1 LSSSS
6 IFRRF
11 LSVFL
16 IPGFLSALAIEAPAS
31 TYRFLENGT
40 PANRGEDVGFLAETP
55 TRMKLDLAGTWEYGV
70 DRGPSGS
77 VRIPSAYDFVGKVTF
92 RRKITITAAQ
102 IDSFDF
108 QFVMLGSNY
117 NTEVSINGEFIT
129 NHAGGYTSFV
139 VSIPTNVLQVGSE
152 NVIQVTTDN
161 ELDARKT
168 LPLRPLVWRW
178 RNYGGI
184 LRDVFILGI
193 PKLAIRDVQA
203 TAEIAA
209 GASSATV
216 ALLATIE
223 GEEPEAAADGGA
235 TKKGTPGF
243 MFELFD
249 KITGSSVG
257 KSPVVPL
264 SRTGKEWN
272 RVRAAI
278 TLQDPKLWSPE
289 FPELYLLKCYVVIA
303 GKDKDIRTID
313 EYDLTYGLRDF
324 AVSDGDF
331 RLNGNRI
338 VLKGVVW
345 QEDHPTWGSAMTY
358 EDLERDVVLI
368 KNLGANAIRF
378 GSHPPHPYMLNLC
391 DRYGLLALQEIPL
404 VDAPASAMMHEEY
417 LELATTAMREM
428 IMRDRNHPSMIA
440 WGIGDQFESFNPAVR
455 PFVQSLVQSARA
467 LDTRPLYATSRVLSI
482 DACSDLVDIP
492 AIAVSAQDPKQFK
505 QQVQDWKNRN
515 QGRVLLV
522 SRFGTEV
529 QSGNR
534 NGYSDPLSY
543 EAQSRFYIQRFDML
557 KSLAYDGAL
566 ISSLSDWKGDRPAL
580 TVNTGDPWMHTMG
593 LVSYQREKRL
603 AYEAVRSIFRSEKFV
618 ALPIGN
624 FMPSAP
630 IIYVLAGLV
639 VLIGVA
645 YLYNASRRF
654 REALNRSLLNSF
666 NFFADVRDQRV
677 VSVIHSTL
685 LGIIVSVAT
694 AIVIS
699 SVLYH
704 FRGSWVLDNML
715 SYVLVYDNIK
725 EAAVRLIW
733 HPLQSILYL
742 SMVFFVGLLLIAAGM
757 LAVSPL
763 FKSRI
768 YPFHAYAITMW
779 STPPLIALVP
789 LGMILFRLMETTVY
803 VIPSLVIV
811 AGLLAW
817 VVLRLFKG
825 ISIIFD
831 TMPARVY
838 FVGVVGLVAVAALGY
853 LYYDYTQSTSA
864 YLSFMYNTAAGSR

>member
-1 LSSSS
+1 MSSSS
-6 IFRRF
+6 FFRRF
-11 LSVFL
+11 LSLFL
-16 IPGFLSALAIEAPAS
+16 LPGLLSALASEAPAS

-40 PANRGEDVGFLAETP
+40 PANHGEDVGFLAETP
-55 TRMKLDLAGTWEYGV
+55 TRLKFDLSGPWDYTV

-77 VRIPSAYDFVGKVTF
+77 VRIPSAYDFLGKVTF
-92 RRKITITAAQ
+92 RRKITITASQ

-139 VSIPTNVLQVGSE
+139 VTVPPNVLQVGTE

-184 LRDVFILGI
+184 LRDVFILGT
-193 PKLAIRDVQA
+193 PKLSIRDVQV
-203 TAEIAA
+203 TADLSAIP
-209 GASSATV
+209 ASASV
-216 ALLATIE
+216 ALTATIE
-223 GEEPEAAADGGA
+223 GEEPEMAGDGGA
-235 TKKGTPGF
+235 VKKGVAGF
-243 MFELFD
+243 MVEMFD

-257 KSPVVPL
+257 KSPVIPL
-264 SRTGKEWN
+264 VRTGKEWN
-272 RVRAAI
+272 RVHASIA
-278 TLQDPKLWSPE
+278 LAGPKLWSPE
-289 FPELYLLKCYVVIA
+289 FPELYLLKCFVVMA
-303 GKDKDIRTID
+303 GKEKEVRTID
-313 EYDLTYGLRDF
+313 EYDLTYGLRDV
-324 AVSDGDF
+324 AVRDGDF
-331 RLNGNRI
+331 RLNGARI

-358 EDLERDVVLI
+358 EDLERDVVLV

-404 VDAPASAMMHEEY
+404 VDAPASALLHDEY
-417 LELATTAMREM
+417 LELATTTLREM
-428 IMRDRNHPSMIA
+428 ILRDRNHPSMIA

-455 PFVQSLVQSARA
+455 PFVQSLVQAARA
-467 LDTRPLYATSRVLSI
+467 LDDRPIYYTARVLSL
-482 DACSDLVDIP
+482 DACADLVDIP
-492 AIAVSAQDPKQFK
+492 AIAVSAPDPKQFK
-505 QQVQDWKNRN
+505 QQLQDWKARN
-515 QGRVLLV
+515 PGRVLFL
-522 SRFGTEV
+522 SSFGAEV

-534 NGYSDPLSY
+534 NGYTDPLSY
-543 EAQSRFYIQRFDML
+543 EAQARFYIQRFDVL
-557 KSLAYDGAL
+557 KTLGYDGAMV
-566 ISSLSDWKGDRPAL
+566 SSLSDWKGDRPSL
-580 TVNTGDPWMHTMG
+580 TVNTGDPWMHTTG

-603 AYEAVRSIFRSEKFV
+603 AYEAVRSIFRAEKFV

-654 REALNRSLLNSF
+654 REALNRSLMNSF
-666 NFFADVRDQRV
+666 NFFADIRDQRV

-694 AIVIS
+694 AIVFS

-715 SYVLVYDNIK
+715 SYVLVYDNVK

-742 SMVFFVGLLLIAAGM
+742 SLVFFTVLLLIAAAM

-768 YPFHAYAITMW
+768 YPFHAFAITMW

-803 VIPSLVIV
+803 VIPSLAIV
-811 AGLLAW
+811 AGLLVW

-864 YLSFMYNTAAGSR
+864 YLSFMVNIAAGSR

>member
-1 LSSSS
+1 
-6 IFRRF
+6 
-11 LSVFL
+11 
-16 IPGFLSALAIEAPAS
+16 
-31 TYRFLENGT
+31 
-40 PANRGEDVGFLAETP
+40 
-55 TRMKLDLAGTWEYGV
+55 
-70 DRGPSGS
+70 
-77 VRIPSAYDFVGKVTF
+77 
-92 RRKITITAAQ
+92 
-102 IDSFDF
+102 
-108 QFVMLGSNY
+108 
-117 NTEVSINGEFIT
+117 
-129 NHAGGYTSFV
+129 
-139 VSIPTNVLQVGSE
+139 
-152 NVIQVTTDN
+152 
-161 ELDARKT
+161 
-168 LPLRPLVWRW
+168 
-178 RNYGGI
+178 
-184 LRDVFILGI
+184 
-193 PKLAIRDVQA
+193 
-203 TAEIAA
+203 
-209 GASSATV
+209 
-216 ALLATIE
+216 
-223 GEEPEAAADGGA
+223 
-235 TKKGTPGF
+235 

-303 GKDKDIRTID
+303 GKDKEIRTID

>member
-6 IFRRF
+6 FFRRF
-11 LSVFL
+11 LSLFL
-16 IPGFLSALAIEAPAS
+16 LPGLLSALASEAPAS

-40 PANRGEDVGFLAETP
+40 PANHGEDVGFLAETP
-55 TRMKLDLAGTWEYGV
+55 TRLKFDLSGPWDYTV

-77 VRIPSAYDFVGKVTF
+77 VRIPSAYDFLGKVTF
-92 RRKITITAAQ
+92 RRKITITASQ

-139 VSIPTNVLQVGSE
+139 VTVPPNVLQVGTE

-184 LRDVFILGI
+184 LRDVFILGT
-193 PKLAIRDVQA
+193 PKLSIRDVQV
-203 TAEIAA
+203 TADLSAIP
-209 GASSATV
+209 ASASV
-216 ALLATIE
+216 ALTATIE
-223 GEEPEAAADGGA
+223 GEEPEMAGDGGA
-235 TKKGTPGF
+235 VKKGVAGF
-243 MFELFD
+243 MVEMFD

-257 KSPVVPL
+257 KSPVIPL
-264 SRTGKEWN
+264 VRTGKEWN
-272 RVRAAI
+272 RVHASIA
-278 TLQDPKLWSPE
+278 LAGPKLWSPE
-289 FPELYLLKCYVVIA
+289 FPELYLLKCFVVMA
-303 GKDKDIRTID
+303 GKEKEVRTID
-313 EYDLTYGLRDF
+313 EYDLTYGLRDV
-324 AVSDGDF
+324 AVRDGDF
-331 RLNGNRI
+331 RLNGARI

-358 EDLERDVVLI
+358 EDLERDVVLV

-404 VDAPASAMMHEEY
+404 VDAPASALLHDEY
-417 LELATTAMREM
+417 LELATTTLREM
-428 IMRDRNHPSMIA
+428 ILRDRNHPSMIA

-455 PFVQSLVQSARA
+455 PFVQSLVQAARA
-467 LDTRPLYATSRVLSI
+467 LDDRPIYYTARVLSL
-482 DACSDLVDIP
+482 DACADLVDIP
-492 AIAVSAQDPKQFK
+492 AIAVSAPDPKQFK
-505 QQVQDWKNRN
+505 QQLQDWKARN
-515 QGRVLLV
+515 PGRVLFL
-522 SRFGTEV
+522 SSFGAEV

-534 NGYSDPLSY
+534 NGYTDPLSY
-543 EAQSRFYIQRFDML
+543 EAQARFYIQRFDVL
-557 KSLAYDGAL
+557 KTLGYDGAMV
-566 ISSLSDWKGDRPAL
+566 SSLSDWKGDRPSL
-580 TVNTGDPWMHTMG
+580 TVNTGDPWMHTTG

-603 AYEAVRSIFRSEKFV
+603 AYEAVRSIFRAEKFV

-654 REALNRSLLNSF
+654 REALNRSLMNSF
-666 NFFADVRDQRV
+666 NFFADIRDQRV

-694 AIVIS
+694 AIVFS

-715 SYVLVYDNIK
+715 SYVLVYDNVK

-742 SMVFFVGLLLIAAGM
+742 SLVFFTVLLLIAAAM

-768 YPFHAYAITMW
+768 YPFHAFAITMW

-803 VIPSLVIV
+803 VIPSLAIV
-811 AGLLAW
+811 AGLLVW

-864 YLSFMYNTAAGSR
+864 YLSFMVNIAAGSR

>member
-1 LSSSS
+1 
-6 IFRRF
+6 
-11 LSVFL
+11 
-16 IPGFLSALAIEAPAS
+16 
-31 TYRFLENGT
+31 
-40 PANRGEDVGFLAETP
+40 
-55 TRMKLDLAGTWEYGV
+55 
-70 DRGPSGS
+70 
-77 VRIPSAYDFVGKVTF
+77 
-92 RRKITITAAQ
+92 
-102 IDSFDF
+102 
-108 QFVMLGSNY
+108 
-117 NTEVSINGEFIT
+117 
-129 NHAGGYTSFV
+129 
-139 VSIPTNVLQVGSE
+139 
-152 NVIQVTTDN
+152 
-161 ELDARKT
+161 
-168 LPLRPLVWRW
+168 
-178 RNYGGI
+178 
-184 LRDVFILGI
+184 
-193 PKLAIRDVQA
+193 
-203 TAEIAA
+203 
-209 GASSATV
+209 
-216 ALLATIE
+216 
-223 GEEPEAAADGGA
+223 
-235 TKKGTPGF
+235 
-243 MFELFD
+243 
-249 KITGSSVG
+249 
-257 KSPVVPL
+257 
-264 SRTGKEWN
+264 
-272 RVRAAI
+272 
-278 TLQDPKLWSPE
+278 
-289 FPELYLLKCYVVIA
+289 
-303 GKDKDIRTID
+303 
-313 EYDLTYGLRDF
+313 
-324 AVSDGDF
+324 
-331 RLNGNRI
+331 
-338 VLKGVVW
+338 
-345 QEDHPTWGSAMTY
+345 
-358 EDLERDVVLI
+358 
-368 KNLGANAIRF
+368 
-378 GSHPPHPYMLNLC
+378 
-391 DRYGLLALQEIPL
+391 
-404 VDAPASAMMHEEY
+404 
-417 LELATTAMREM
+417 
-428 IMRDRNHPSMIA
+428 
-440 WGIGDQFESFNPAVR
+440 
-455 PFVQSLVQSARA
+455 
-467 LDTRPLYATSRVLSI
+467 
-482 DACSDLVDIP
+482 
-492 AIAVSAQDPKQFK
+492 
-505 QQVQDWKNRN
+505 
-515 QGRVLLV
+515 V